1 MAHKIT
7 LYLCFIF
14 SMLIAESVFSQS
26 LYENNTPVENIEG
39 LSIYPN
45 PVSNGKVYII
55 TKGNF
60 NKEVEIYNVLGK
72 RILKKTLTSKELNIA
87 QLKAGVYIIKVTE
100 KNIAATRKLII
111 K

>member
-14 SMLIAESVFSQS
+14 SMLIAESAFSQS
-26 LYENNTPVENIEG
+26 LYENNTSVENIEG

-100 KNIAATRKLII
+100 KNITATRKLII